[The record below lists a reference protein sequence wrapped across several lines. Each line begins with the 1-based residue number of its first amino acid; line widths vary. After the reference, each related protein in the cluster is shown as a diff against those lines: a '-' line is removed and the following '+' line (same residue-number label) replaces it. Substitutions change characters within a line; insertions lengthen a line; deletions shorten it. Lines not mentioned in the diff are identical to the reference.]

1 MKLEEIYDHWGIDS
15 KLNRTEL
22 GEESAKIPQLHH
34 KYFKMYSDE
43 RLRLKQLEASQK
55 VMYKRKF
62 EYYTGVMDEY
72 EMKELGWEPQPLK
85 ILRTDLPIYLESDSD
100 MIQLNLKVS
109 MQKEKVDVLENIIK
123 ALNNRGFQIKNVI
136 DWEKFKIGQ

>member
-1 MKLEEIYDHWGIDS
+1 MKLEEIYNEWAVDS
-15 KLNRTEL
+15 KINRTEI

-43 RLRLKQLEASQK
+43 RLRLKQIETDQK
-55 VMYKRKF
+55 VLYKQKF

-72 EMKELGWEPQPLK
+72 ELKELGWDPQPLK
-85 ILRTDLPIYLESDSD
+85 ILRTDLPVYMDSDSD
-100 MIQLNLKVS
+100 MIQQNLKLA

-123 ALNNRGFQIKNVI
+123 TLNNRGFQLKNVI